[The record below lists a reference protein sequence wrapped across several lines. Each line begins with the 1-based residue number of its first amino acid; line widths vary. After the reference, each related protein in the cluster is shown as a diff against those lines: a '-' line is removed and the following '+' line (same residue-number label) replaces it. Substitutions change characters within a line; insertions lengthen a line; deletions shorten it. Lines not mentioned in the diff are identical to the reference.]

1 MLIIAKSKEALM
13 LGLLYKDFLLI
24 RKNVLLGIFLIA
36 AAEAFAIIFILGMNV
51 GNFQAIKELSDIYDM
66 FFKGSIYSFCIA
78 GVSVAMTSFSSIEKD
93 EKAEWYKVLYAS
105 PVNAFKEVASRY
117 IVAFVINTIMSV
129 WIAIL
134 LPLVYKAGEVSCGF
148 AQLKVV
154 AYCWIIGM
162 CAIMIRL
169 PIDIIFS
176 AKMSVLISCS
186 TMFVIMV
193 ALMAWIFKEEADVV
207 FAKLA
212 EWMDKV
218 YDYRVLVVALIA
230 IISFSVSYFVKKNR
244 RWA

>member
-1 MLIIAKSKEALM
+1 M
-13 LGLLYKDFLLI
+13 LGLLYKDFLLV
-24 RKNVLLGIFLIA
+24 RKNILFGILSIV

-51 GNFQAIKELSDIYDM
+51 GNFQSIKELSDIYDM
-66 FFKGSIYSFCIA
+66 FFKGSIYSFCI
-78 GVSVAMTSFSSIEKD
+78 GSVSVAMTSFSSIEKD

-117 IVAFVINTIMSV
+117 VIAFVINTIMCIWV
-129 WIAIL
+129 AIL
-134 LPLVYKAGEVSCGF
+134 LPLVYKAGDVNCGWEE
-148 AQLKVV
+148 LKIV

-162 CAIMIRL
+162 CVIMIRL

-176 AKMSVLISCS
+176 AKISVLISCS

-193 ALMAWIFKEEADVV
+193 ALMAWIFKEEVDVV
-207 FAKLA
+207 FAKMA